1 MAKSRMSLEYSGEMF
16 WDLVKTAVIS
26 LFVVYLSHQ
35 IYLFLFDS
43 DDTGAQALV
52 QAPPPTI
59 IAEAAQ
65 PAPLAP
71 APLEALPS
79 GCGVP
84 PPEAQPAG
92 PTAGRVQAGCE
103 VPPPEGGQMTGMQ
116 AELLSFLA
124 ESKRP
129 APSADSNLG
138 VTSLDD
144 LPETP
149 ALPVDGEKALKG

>member
-1 MAKSRMSLEYSGEMF
+1 MF
-16 WDLVKTAVIS
+16 WDLVKTAVVS

-65 PAPLAP
+65 PAPLA
-71 APLEALPS
+71 AL
-79 GCGVP
+79 
-84 PPEAQPAG
+84 PEAQPAGPTAVPTAGPTAGATAG
-92 PTAGRVQAGCE
+92 PTAGRVQAGCG

-124 ESKRP
+124 DSKRG
-129 APSADSNLG
+129 APSAESNLG

-144 LPETP
+144 LPEAP
-149 ALPVDGEKALKG
+149 ALPVDVGDGEKALKG